1 MEPSLCQPFDSDL
14 DWQLW
19 FERWEAMQNCYVPQ
33 RVYRF
38 DLMLRLA
45 NLPREDK
52 VRILDLGCGPGS
64 LTFRA
69 LWHYPNAH
77 IVAVDFD
84 PVMLAMGRNVVN
96 EEADH
101 VQFVLAD
108 IRQADWWEPYEGMFD
123 LVMSATVLHWVSAE
137 HLAQVYQRIYQ
148 VLKPSGWFLNSDHVA
163 SDDPEMQ
170 TRYRQM
176 LQVRQQAAF
185 GATGADNWDG
195 FWQSLRRELEQSD
208 LHETEL
214 WEGTDDGLPR
224 QFHIEALQACG
235 FEQVAVHWQ
244 DLGEAVVGAR
254 KMSG

>member
-1 MEPSLCQPFDSDL
+1 MGKL
-14 DWQLW
+14 DWRHW

-33 RVYRF
+33 RLYRF
-38 DLMLRLA
+38 DLMLCLA
-45 NLPREDK
+45 GLPREDQVK
-52 VRILDLGCGPGS
+52 ILDLGCGPGS

-69 LWHYPNAH
+69 LEHYPNAC

-96 EEADH
+96 EKTDR

-108 IRQADWWEPYEGMFD
+108 IRQADWWKPYESMFN
-123 LVMSATVLHWVSAE
+123 LVMSATTLHWLSAE
-137 HLAQVYQRIYQ
+137 NLAQVYRHIYE
-148 VLKPSGWFLNSDHVA
+148 VLKPGGWLLNSDHVA

-170 TRYRQM
+170 TRYRQI
-176 LQVRQQAAF
+176 LVEKQQAAF

-208 LHETEL
+208 VHETEL

-254 KMSG
+254 KMSGQ